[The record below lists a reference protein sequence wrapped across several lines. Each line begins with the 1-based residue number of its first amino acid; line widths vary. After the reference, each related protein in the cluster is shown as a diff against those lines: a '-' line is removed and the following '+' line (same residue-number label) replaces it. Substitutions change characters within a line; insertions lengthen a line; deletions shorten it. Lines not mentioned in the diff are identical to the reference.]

1 MVTTVD
7 RFSGLRDGLGRK
19 APCQVATTANIT
31 LAGLQTIDGVTVI
44 EGARVVVKSQTD
56 PRENGI
62 YNASTGIWQR
72 ALDFNGNRDVVKGT
86 AVYVTDGT
94 ANGGVEFSLTT
105 ANPVVFGTSN
115 ITFVSAYLDI
125 LADAQTAADAAS
137 AAATAVIGVYATAS
151 RATLAAVDTTFT
163 RAAMIYGETG
173 QNGPFLWNAG
183 DMSAFIA
190 DTANYVAPA
199 TDPTGA
205 SGAWVRDLITYPH
218 IDFTGMRVPAQGNID
233 LYVSTSGNDSTGNG
247 SIVSHLRTANKA
259 WEILRDRYDGRGYQA
274 TIWIVGLNN
283 TPIEVFGPAFGF
295 SQVYIQGYGTNLA
308 LDSTWGL
315 AGFDPATGTQAI
327 KIGKLAQAWVRGL
340 AVANN
345 AGHGIVSWW
354 NGSIV
359 EYSSVRFG
367 ACEPSSGNH
376 IWATQGGQIEGYG
389 YSVAIGGA
397 GSHIQ
402 ASHGGR
408 YRSTTQVTYAGA
420 NITFGLAVGYA
431 LNGEIVLTGTPP
443 TGGAFNPNGY
453 TVTGKQW
460 ERTGYAGAIQAYGLQ
475 TPADG
480 DFFGSIAGAH
490 GSNT

>member
-31 LAGLQTIDGVTVI
+31 LSGLQTIDGVAVTD
-44 EGARVVVKSQTD
+44 GARVVVKSQTD
-56 PRENGI
+56 QRDNGI
-62 YNASTGIWQR
+62 YNASVGNWQR

-151 RATLAAVDTTFT
+151 RATLATVDTTFT
-163 RAAMIYGETG
+163 RAAMIYGEAG
-173 QNGPFLWNAG
+173 QNGPFLWDAG

-190 DTANYVAPA
+190 DTANYVAPS

-218 IDFTGMRVPAQGNID
+218 IDFTGMRVPAQANVE
-233 LYVSTSGNDSTGNG
+233 LYVSTGGNDSNPGTI
-247 SIVSHLRTANKA
+247 SSHLRTANKA

-295 SQVYIQGYGTNLA
+295 SNVYIQGYATDLNT
-308 LDSTWGL
+308 DSTWSSV
-315 AGFDPATGTQAI
+315 GFDPSTGTQAI
-327 KIGKLAQAWVRGL
+327 KIGANARAWVRGL
-340 AVANN
+340 SVGSN
-345 AGHGIVSWW
+345 AGHGIVAWW

-359 EYSSVRFG
+359 EYSSIRFN

-389 YSVAIGGA
+389 YNVVHGGA

-408 YRSTTQVTYAGA
+408 YRSTTQVTYISAPV
-420 NITFGLAVGYA
+420 TFGLAVGYA

-443 TGGAFNPNGY
+443 AGGAFNPNGN
-453 TVTGKQW
+453 VCNGQQW
-460 ERTGYAGAIQAYGLQ
+460 LRVGYAGAIQAYGLQ
-475 TPADG
+475 TPASG
-480 DFFGSIAGAH
+480 DFFGSVAGAH